1 MPDNTNVN
9 NNAAVVVVGRTAPVP
24 PGQQDAAN
32 SLPVVIATDQ
42 QAIPV
47 EEQNK
52 QQSEVALSLL
62 GIPRSEVALG
72 IFADVNTYDVN
83 PSEWSTYPEQ
93 FTTIPNTGSYAN
105 VGGNQD
111 WGLTHIAEEA
121 GALIEA
127 PADNYS
133 LLTSKRFFR
142 YQPGRVS
149 AATFG
154 VKLTQTPYTIQNGGT
169 TGDAVR
175 NPSIKK
181 YGIFDKFDGYY
192 WESRNDGLGDNF
204 TVVRRTQS
212 ITRINPKPYGTNTG
226 QQVEDYADTGIGL
239 TDDQGN
245 QYLNAYEII
254 KANKWYLMNL
264 AAETTDT
271 EDKEKCARDVA
282 YVIEGYIDDLRFG
295 GNANTVYNAQRYY
308 NQTTGALFVDAGT
321 EIARHTTVRDAING
335 LLGGGTLANSVS
347 YVDGT
352 AVSPFTAG
360 SSGLASVSNVESGST
375 ARVAELTGIIIN
387 GINNKSTIPSDP
399 VGATYGEMCI
409 LRDGLIMTHAA
420 ATDPSLLNEKV
431 NYSIVGTN
439 PQDNEVLVAVPEG
452 KPNIE
457 FGQNFSYEKNDSAVE
472 AVVSV
477 AGGTVLP
484 NGKIF
489 YAKRVRVERSESGGV
504 WYTYNYVQLSETPTN
519 EEEYTSVGG
528 GNPTNPWTTGNA
540 YPGSLI
546 EITSAAAGQRA
557 PVIADGQ
564 AFVTPTAFLLPD
576 DVRKYTGNNYSDKSF
591 NPDLDEG
598 YVDGCFPYMY
608 PPGSDNVD
616 STVGYIDTAIDGSVG
631 SYSTLKARINYVNK
645 RLFKKWCQFNVNPKF
660 YKVYEY
666 RVPRSRFS
674 GEKVNGAVTDTLYSD
689 NVLDFTAGQS
699 VKDPTTGETI
709 ESTSIW
715 NLDPTK
721 VTMYKVEFSWYG
733 AVGASFLAYVPVN
746 NSDARWVR
754 VHDLRAS
761 NQLKVASL
769 GNATLPI
776 TYMVY
781 GGGSQAKEGYED
793 DARFEKDLSGSG
805 SYSEYLTKYG
815 ASYYIDGGDRGTVRL
830 FSYASEDQR
839 TIYGS
844 KYRISGAN
852 CSTAQTYQ
860 DNTIGATY
868 VNAPYISLSSAT
880 LNGAP
885 AVSDYY
891 IGAKV
896 LTGNS
901 NDQNITVV
909 WTEPS
914 TQKLYVNKPLVQSG
928 SNVAIDVV
936 VDRVKPL
943 LGLKCREEINS
954 VRNRV
959 QVYPTRL
966 ATGASGVLNIQL
978 LRSPKFQTFDTYTGT
993 LSITS
998 GPNNFVNIGKRGKK
1012 TALTGETSESAGLG
1026 NFLDNGSSV
1035 YGYFRYT
1042 LSGDS
1047 SGNAYTM
1054 LGLIEKENNVLYFTA
1069 ERKTISDVLIRGSF
1083 IPAGNYGGPDPDAF
1097 TIPTSPYT
1105 TSTLN
1110 DLSAVIADPEQ
1121 RSPIPGTGQVVTTL
1135 FTSNAGNEFD
1145 LSPYFDYNKDYLS
1158 FPLTDQVESLY
1169 VCASSKAFYRNT
1181 NDLNTDVER
1190 GDVLASITW
1199 EEQ

>member
-24 PGQQDAAN
+24 PGQQNAAN

-83 PSEWSTYPEQ
+83 PSEWSSFPEQ
-93 FTTIPNTGSYAN
+93 FTTIPNSGLYSDIGGSM
-105 VGGNQD
+105 D
-111 WGLTHIAEEA
+111 WGLTHIPEEA
-121 GALIEA
+121 GALVEA

-133 LLTSKRFFR
+133 ILTSKRFFR

-154 VKLTQTPYTIQNGGT
+154 VKLTPAPYTIKDGGT

-175 NPSIKK
+175 NASIKK

-192 WESRNDGLGDNF
+192 WESRNDALGDNF

-212 ITRINPKPYGTNTG
+212 ITRINPQPFGTNTG

-245 QYLNAYEII
+245 QYPNAYEVI

-264 AAETTDT
+264 AAESTDSV
-271 EDKEKCARDVA
+271 DKEKCARDVA
-282 YVIEGYIDDLRFG
+282 YVLEGYLDDLRYG

-308 NQTTGALFVDAGT
+308 NQATGDLFVDAGV
-321 EIARHTTVRDAING
+321 EITRHTTVKNAINSMLGGGALAATVSYIDGTAING
-335 LLGGGTLANSVS
+335 FTGGTSGFLTVES
-347 YVDGT
+347 G
-352 AVSPFTAG
+352 AVSRF
-360 SSGLASVSNVESGST
+360 SGLAD
-375 ARVAELTGIIIN
+375 IILN
-387 GINNKSTIPSDP
+387 GLGNKSTIPSDP
-399 VGATYGEMCI
+399 TGATYGEMCI
-409 LRDGLIMTHAA
+409 LRDGLIMTHGAA
-420 ATDPSLLNEKV
+420 NDPSLLAEKV
-431 NYSIVGTN
+431 EYTITGIDATNDEVIV
-439 PQDNEVLVAVPEG
+439 LVPEG
-452 KPNIE
+452 KPNLE
-457 FGQNFSYEKNDSAVE
+457 YGQNFSYEKNGDLGA
-472 AVVSV
+472 ATTVVPVS
-477 AGGTVLP
+477 GGSSLDDGRIYYV
-484 NGKIF
+484 
-489 YAKRVRVERSESGGV
+489 KRVRVERSQIGPDWVTS
-504 WYTYNYVQLSETPTN
+504 NYIQLSETPTN
-519 EEEYTSVGG
+519 EEVYTDVGG
-528 GNPTNPWTTGNA
+528 GNPTNPWGAGGNA
-540 YPGSLI
+540 YAGTKI
-546 EITSAAAGQRA
+546 ELTTAGA
-557 PVIADGQ
+557 GLTVPNSSSGHT
-564 AFVTPTAFLLPD
+564 FTTPTPFLLPSD
-576 DVRKYTGNNYSDKSF
+576 SRKYTGNNYADKSF

-598 YVDGCFPYMY
+598 YADGCFPYMY
-608 PPGSDNVD
+608 PPASDNAAQ
-616 STVGYIDTAIDGSVG
+616 TVGYIDTAIDGSTA
-631 SYSTLKARINYVNK
+631 SYATLKARINYVNK
-645 RLFKKWCQFNVNPKF
+645 RLFKKWCQFNVDPKF

-689 NVLDFTAGQS
+689 NVLNFTAGQT
-699 VKDPTTGETI
+699 VTDPTTGDPI
-709 ESTSIW
+709 QVSSIW
-715 NLDPTK
+715 DLDASK
-721 VTMYKVEFSWYG
+721 VTMYKIEFSWYG
-733 AVGASFLAYVPVN
+733 AVGATFLAYVPVSN
-746 NSDARWVR
+746 GEARWVR
-754 VHDLRAS
+754 VHHLRAS

-781 GGGSQAKEGYED
+781 GGGSENKEGYKD
-793 DARFEKDLSGSG
+793 DARYEKDLSGAG

-830 FSYASEDQR
+830 FSYASENQQ

-852 CSTAQTYQ
+852 CSNAQTSSET
-860 DNTIGATY
+860 TIGATY
-868 VNAPYISLSSAT
+868 VNAPYIGLGSAT
-880 LNGAP
+880 FNGAP
-885 AVSDYY
+885 ALSDYY
-891 IGAKV
+891 MGAKV

-901 NDQNITVV
+901 NDQNIIVV
-909 WTEPS
+909 WVDTS
-914 TQKLYVNKPLVQSG
+914 NNRLYTNKPLVQSG
-928 SNVAIDVV
+928 SNVAIDVI
-936 VDRVKPL
+936 VDRSKPL

-966 ATGASGVLNIQL
+966 ATGASGVTTLQL
-978 LRSPKFQTFDTYTGT
+978 LRSPLFQTFDSYTGN
-993 LSITS
+993 LSIVGTD
-998 GPNNFVNIGKRGKK
+998 NYVNVGRRGKK
-1012 TALTGETSESAGLG
+1012 TALTGETNESAGSG
-1026 NFLDNGSSV
+1026 NFIANGSST

-1042 LSGDS
+1042 LAGDS

-1054 LGLIEKENNVLYFTA
+1054 LGLIEKEGDVLYFTSN
-1069 ERKTISDVLIRGSF
+1069 RKTTDDVLIRGTF
-1083 IPAGNYGGPDPDAF
+1083 IPVGNYGGPDPSAF
-1097 TIPTSPYT
+1097 TVPTEPYA

-1110 DLSAVIADPEQ
+1110 DLSAVITDPEQ

-1135 FTSNAGNEFD
+1135 FTSNAGSEFD

-1169 VCASSKAFYRNT
+1169 ICASSKAFYRNT
-1181 NDLNTDVER
+1181 NDLNTDVAR